1 MPRTNRRYDP
11 IGAVEIELAKHAAAV
26 TEFHARTISD
36 DVFRATLFGLGY
48 RGAALASEFRYRD
61 DLRHENET
69 Q

>member
-1 MPRTNRRYDP
+1 MPHINRRYDP
-11 IGAVEIELAKHAAAV
+11 VGAAEIHRSKFAAAV
-26 TEFHARTISD
+26 AEFENRTISD

-48 RGAALASEFRYRD
+48 RDAALASEFRYRD

>member
-1 MPRTNRRYDP
+1 MPHINRRYDP
-11 IGAVEIELAKHAAAV
+11 VGAVEIELAKHAAAV
-26 TEFHARTISD
+26 AEFCARTISD

-48 RGAALASEFRYRD
+48 RGAALASEFRYRY